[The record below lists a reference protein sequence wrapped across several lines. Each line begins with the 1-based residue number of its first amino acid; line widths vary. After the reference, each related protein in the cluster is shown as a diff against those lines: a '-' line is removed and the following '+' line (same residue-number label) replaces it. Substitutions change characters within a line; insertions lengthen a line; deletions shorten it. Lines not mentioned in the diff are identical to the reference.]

1 MIRAI
6 LRGLG
11 YLGLALGF
19 IAFVDGGARYIANN
33 VWSFLTIDTAL
44 DAILPRAYAG
54 WETAA
59 KLKLPG
65 FLGDPV
71 LTRALAT
78 PFFVVATVIGVL
90 LLLLGRK
97 RKPMI
102 GYSNRD

>member
-1 MIRAI
+1 MIRAL

-19 IAFVDGGARYIANN
+19 IAFVDDGARYIANN
-33 VWSFLTIDTAL
+33 EWSFLAIGAAV
-44 DAILPRAYAG
+44 DAVLPRAYAG
-54 WETAA
+54 WEAAA

-65 FLGDPV
+65 FLWDPV
-71 LTRALAT
+71 LTRALAL
-78 PFFVVATVIGVL
+78 PFFVVAAVIGVL

-97 RKPMI
+97 RKPPI